1 MNKKKEMEELN
12 REYSMLPL
20 RSKGWALS
28 RSFVPGD
35 GPLDA
40 KVMIIGQ
47 APGRNEDIERKPFIG
62 ASGKFL
68 TELIGIAGLDR
79 KSIYI
84 SSVVQFFPP
93 KNRVP
98 TREEIELC
106 RPFITKQ
113 IEIVD
118 PKVILLLG
126 SVACKTI
133 LGLEKVA
140 SIRGTHVKKDGK
152 LYLISL
158 HPAAGVRIRSN
169 MPIMRR
175 DFIGFKNV
183 ISKSSSA

>member
-1 MNKKKEMEELN
+1 MGRKMEMKKLN
-12 REYSMLPL
+12 SEYAKLPL
-20 RSKGWALS
+20 KARDWELS

-47 APGRNEDIERKPFIG
+47 APGRNEDVERKPFIG

-68 TELIGIAGLDR
+68 TELIGLAGLDR

-98 TREEIELC
+98 TRREIELC
-106 RPFITKQ
+106 RPFIMGQ

-126 SVACKTI
+126 SVACKAI
-133 LGLEKVA
+133 LNLEKVA
-140 SIRGTHVKKDGK
+140 SIRGTHVKKGGRT
-152 LYLISL
+152 YLISL
-158 HPAAGVRIRSN
+158 HPAAGVRIRKN
-169 MPIMRR
+169 MPVMRE
-175 DFIGFKNV
+175 DFAGFRKV
-183 ISKSSSA
+183 LLSVL